1 MGIQSTEKPQNKI
14 VKSSKDLDS
23 CVDLKIIQV
32 AIIGCGAAGVAT
44 LFSLLESL
52 PLGTNKNFKIV
63 IFEKSSA
70 FGPGLAYQCDSN
82 ELLMNMTSAT
92 TSIFPHQEADFWN
105 WMLDKGYSMGGDQ
118 VTSRQGTGPS
128 GYISRQFFGIYLKSR
143 LEDAISSLERL
154 GVEVELINLEVVD
167 INILDANKFNIK
179 VHGGHS
185 RVFNGVIL
193 CTGNTS
199 PNDIF
204 NLIGTSQ
211 YINNPYPVN
220 KYLKLINK
228 MDSVGIIGG
237 QLTAADIAV
246 VLANQ
251 DHQGKINF
259 FTRDS
264 NFPLT
269 RCQGKQYQL
278 QYMTSDNL
286 EILKNKNSKG
296 ISVRQILRLVRKD
309 FFLAGIRWNKFF
321 DNSNDEYC
329 DWIRSLLE
337 GQKDFSVWQQLAIN
351 SDMVIGDYWNALS
364 YSEKDLFMSKFHRL
378 WATKRVPLPTHTAL
392 KLYSL
397 FRSGILKHYP
407 YLEKIDTSN
416 RNKFTIFV
424 GNSPRS
430 NSSAEVCCDW
440 LINATGPSRDLGGD
454 DESPLINNLL
464 KSGVVIKNPHGGIL
478 LDYETSTVKTKAHL
492 NLKHFYAIGHLTSG
506 TYYFVSS
513 LDMVSLKAKSVAR
526 HLVDSFELGHDCR
539 NLANYAQHEN
549 MHAS

>member
-1 MGIQSTEKPQNKI
+1 MGAKFTEKSLNKI
-14 VKSSKDLDS
+14 VKSRKDLES
-23 CVDLKIIQV
+23 CGDLTNIQV

-44 LFSLLESL
+44 LFGLLESL
-52 PLGTNKNFKIV
+52 PLGANNNLKIV

-118 VTSRQGTGPS
+118 VTSQQGIGPY

-143 LEDAISSLERL
+143 LEDAISSLEKL

-167 INILDANKFNIK
+167 INILDAKKFNVK
-179 VHGGHS
+179 VRGGQS

-193 CTGNTS
+193 CIGNTP

-220 KYLKLINK
+220 KYLKFIKKLDN
-228 MDSVGIIGG
+228 VGIIGG

-251 DHQGKINF
+251 DHKGQINF

-278 QYMTSDNL
+278 QFMTLDNL

-309 FFLAGIRWNKFF
+309 FLLAGIRWNKFF
-321 DNSNDEYC
+321 GTSNDEYC

-337 GQKDFSVWQQLAIN
+337 GQRDFSVWQQLAIS
-351 SDMVIGDYWNALS
+351 SDRVIGDYWNALS
-364 YSEKDLFMSKFHRL
+364 HSEKDLFMSKFHRL
-378 WATKRVPLPTHTAL
+378 WATKRVPLPIHTAL

-407 YLEKIDTSN
+407 YLRKIDASN
-416 RNKFTIFV
+416 
-424 GNSPRS
+424 
-430 NSSAEVCCDW
+430 
-440 LINATGPSRDLGGD
+440 
-454 DESPLINNLL
+454 
-464 KSGVVIKNPHGGIL
+464 
-478 LDYETSTVKTKAHL
+478 
-492 NLKHFYAIGHLTSG
+492 
-506 TYYFVSS
+506 
-513 LDMVSLKAKSVAR
+513 
-526 HLVDSFELGHDCR
+526 
-539 NLANYAQHEN
+539 
-549 MHAS
+549 